1 MLCSVWQ
8 LFSFIGFKQSTK
20 YHAFLFV
27 LRTFQYHSD
36 IESLFIFSRHGSG
49 VNKQPI
55 IIRTK
60 QISIGLQLRKPSIS
74 IKDCSPQIL
83 TGCVPYRSQI
93 LCPLS
98 WTCRETEN
106 IELPSLLVEKI
117 GYKMEKKMYSY
128 LLFRKYL
135 GKPSELKA
143 LCSSLSVFVIWL
155 VNRNCCFF
163 SVFKF
168 Q

>member
-8 LFSFIGFKQSTK
+8 LFSFIVFEQATN
-20 YHAFLFV
+20 YHATFFV
-27 LRTFQYHSD
+27 LRTFRYHSD
-36 IESLFIFSRHGSG
+36 IESLFIFPKHGPG

-60 QISIGLQLRKPSIS
+60 QISTGLQLRKPSVS
-74 IKDCSPQIL
+74 ITDCSPQIL

-93 LCPLS
+93 LCPFS
-98 WTCRETEN
+98 WTYRETES
-106 IELPSLLVEKI
+106 IEVPSLLVKKF
-117 GYKMEKKMYSY
+117 GCKMERKMYSY
-128 LLFRKYL
+128 LLLRKYL
-135 GKPSELKA
+135 GKTSELKA
-143 LCSSLSVFVIWL
+143 LCSSLSVFVIGL
-155 VNRNCCFF
+155 VNRNSCFV